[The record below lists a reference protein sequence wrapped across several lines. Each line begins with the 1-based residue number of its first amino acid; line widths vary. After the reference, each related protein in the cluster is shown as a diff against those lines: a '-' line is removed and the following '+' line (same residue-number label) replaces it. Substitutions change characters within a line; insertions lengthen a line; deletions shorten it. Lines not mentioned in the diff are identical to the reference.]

1 VSRGPTGRKCRLQFC
16 YTARDGPEGV
26 TYVGAAPEFPR
37 RGRRP
42 LTITNQPMT
51 DTTTDRASTTGV
63 ALRDATPDDIPT
75 ILALVRELAEYER
88 DPEAAVATPELLYA
102 AMFAPGAVAHA
113 VMAEDGDEPLGFAL
127 YFFNFSTWTGRPG
140 LYLEDFYV
148 RPFARGRGIGTTLFR
163 HLARIARERGCGR
176 MELSVLTW
184 NLEPMR
190 LYERLGGQRL
200 SNWTTYR
207 FDESTIAKLAGDE

>member
-1 VSRGPTGRKCRLQFC
+1 V
-16 YTARDGPEGV
+16 
-26 TYVGAAPEFPR
+26 PR
-37 RGRRP
+37 VVAGGIP
-42 LTITNQPMT
+42 LTITHRPMT

-75 ILALVRELAEYER
+75 IL
-88 DPEAAVATPELLYA
+88 
-102 AMFAPGAVAHA
+102 AHA

-148 RPFARGRGIGTTLFR
+148 RPFARGRGIGTRLFR

-207 FDESTIAKLAGDE
+207 FDESTIAKLAGDD

>member
-1 VSRGPTGRKCRLQFC
+1 MS
-16 YTARDGPEGV
+16 
-26 TYVGAAPEFPR
+26 
-37 RGRRP
+37 
-42 LTITNQPMT
+42 
-51 DTTTDRASTTGV
+51 DTTTDAPAV

-88 DPEAAVATPELLYA
+88 DPDAAVATPELLYA
-102 AMFAPGAVAHA
+102 AMFGPNAVARA
-113 VMAEDGDEPLGFAL
+113 VLAVEDGEAIGFAL
-127 YFFNFSTWTGRPG
+127 YFFNFSTWTGRSG

-148 RPFARGRGIGTTLFR
+148 RPSARGRGVGTRLFR
-163 HLARIARERGCGR
+163 RLAEIARERGCGR

-200 SNWTTYR
+200 VNWTTYR
-207 FDESTIAKLAGDE
+207 FDTNAIATLAGEQ

>member
-1 VSRGPTGRKCRLQFC
+1 
-16 YTARDGPEGV
+16 
-26 TYVGAAPEFPR
+26 
-37 RGRRP
+37 
-42 LTITNQPMT
+42 MT
-51 DTTTDRASTTGV
+51 DTTTNTTTDTTTEAAGTV
-63 ALRDATPDDIPT
+63 TLRDATADDIPT

-102 AMFAPGAVAHA
+102 AMFGPGAVARA
-113 VMAEDGDEPLGFAL
+113 VMAEERGEPLGFAL

-148 RPFARGRGIGTTLFR
+148 RPFARGRGIGTKLFR
-163 HLARIARERGCGR
+163 QLARIARDRGCGR

-207 FDESTIAKLAGDE
+207 FDASTIARLAGDE

>member
-1 VSRGPTGRKCRLQFC
+1 MT
-16 YTARDGPEGV
+16 TDA
-26 TYVGAAPEFPR
+26 T
-37 RGRRP
+37 
-42 LTITNQPMT
+42 T
-51 DTTTDRASTTGV
+51 DTTSNTTSEAMGAVTLRA
-63 ALRDATPDDIPT
+63 ATADDIPT

-88 DPEAAVATPELLYA
+88 DPDAAVATPELLHA

-113 VMAEDGDEPLGFAL
+113 VLAEERGEPLGFAL

-148 RPFARGRGIGTTLFR
+148 RPFARGRGIGTRLFR
-163 HLARIARERGCGR
+163 HLARIARDRGCGR
-176 MELSVLTW
+176 MELAVLTW

-200 SNWTTYR
+200 SDWATYR
-207 FDESTIAKLAGDE
+207 FDASTIARLAGPE

>member
-1 VSRGPTGRKCRLQFC
+1 MP
-16 YTARDGPEGV
+16 
-26 TYVGAAPEFPR
+26 
-37 RGRRP
+37 
-42 LTITNQPMT
+42 
-51 DTTTDRASTTGV
+51 DTTTDASAV

-88 DPEAAVATPELLYA
+88 DPDAAVATPELLYA
-102 AMFAPGAVAHA
+102 SMFGPHAVAHA
-113 VMAEDGDEPLGFAL
+113 IMAEEDGEAIGFAL

-148 RPFARGRGIGTTLFR
+148 RPSARGRGVGTRLFR
-163 HLARIARERGCGR
+163 RLAEIAQERGCGR

-200 SNWTTYR
+200 VNWTTYR
-207 FDESTIAKLAGDE
+207 FDTNAIAKLVGDE

>member
-1 VSRGPTGRKCRLQFC
+1 MPHPT
-16 YTARDGPEGV
+16 TA
-26 TYVGAAPEFPR
+26 AAA
-37 RGRRP
+37 
-42 LTITNQPMT
+42 T
-51 DTTTDRASTTGV
+51 DASAV

-88 DPEAAVATPELLYA
+88 DPDAAVATPELLHD
-102 AMFAPGAVAHA
+102 AMFGARAVAHA
-113 VMAEDGDEPLGFAL
+113 IMAEEEGEAVGFAL

-148 RPFARGRGIGTTLFR
+148 RPSARGRGVGTRLFR
-163 HLARIARERGCGR
+163 RLAEIAQERGCAR

-200 SNWTTYR
+200 VNWTTYR
-207 FDESTIAKLAGDE
+207 FDASAIAKLAGDE

>member
-1 VSRGPTGRKCRLQFC
+1 MS
-16 YTARDGPEGV
+16 
-26 TYVGAAPEFPR
+26 
-37 RGRRP
+37 
-42 LTITNQPMT
+42 N
-51 DTTTDRASTTGV
+51 TTTDASAV

-88 DPEAAVATPELLYA
+88 DPDAAVATPELLYE
-102 AMFAPGAVAHA
+102 AMFGPRAVAHA
-113 VMAEDGDEPLGFAL
+113 VMAEEDGEAVGFAL

-148 RPFARGRGIGTTLFR
+148 RPSARGRGVGTRLFR
-163 HLARIARERGCGR
+163 RLAEIAEERGCGR

-200 SNWTTYR
+200 VNWTTYR
-207 FDESTIAKLAGDE
+207 FDASTIAKLAGAE

>member
-1 VSRGPTGRKCRLQFC
+1 
-16 YTARDGPEGV
+16 
-26 TYVGAAPEFPR
+26 
-37 RGRRP
+37 
-42 LTITNQPMT
+42 MT
-51 DTTTDRASTTGV
+51 DTTTTTASTAVT
-63 ALRDATPDDIPT
+63 LRDATPDDIPT

-88 DPEAAVATPELLYA
+88 DPEAAVATPELLYD
-102 AMFAPGAVAHA
+102 AMFSPRAVAHA
-113 VMAEDGDEPLGFAL
+113 VMAEERGEPLGFAL

-148 RPFARGRGIGTTLFR
+148 RPSARGRGIGTKLFR
-163 HLARIARERGCGR
+163 HLARIARDRGCGR

-200 SNWTTYR
+200 TNWTTYR
-207 FDESTIAKLAGDE
+207 FDASTIARLAGGE

>member
-1 VSRGPTGRKCRLQFC
+1 MESG
-16 YTARDGPEGV
+16 
-26 TYVGAAPEFPR
+26 
-37 RGRRP
+37 RGRPWPRFLAP
-42 LTITNQPMT
+42 IDEAMTT
-51 DTTTDRASTTGV
+51 DTATDTVT
-63 ALRDATPDDIPT
+63 LRDATQDDIPT

-88 DPEAAVATPELLYA
+88 DADAAVATPELLSD
-102 AMFAPGAVAHA
+102 AMFGPRAVAHA
-113 VMAEDGDEPLGFAL
+113 IMAEENGEAVGFAL

-148 RPFARGRGIGTTLFR
+148 RPVARARGIGTKLFR
-163 HLARIARERGCGR
+163 RLASIARDRGCGR

-200 SNWTTYR
+200 VNWTTYR
-207 FDESTIAKLAGDE
+207 FDTNTIAKLAGEE